1 MNRTR
6 LKAGDED
13 TETALCV
20 IYDIMVALSRLMA
33 PFTPFFTEYLY
44 QRLRQ
49 LHPDCDNVDAAP
61 DAVGRAESVHYTM
74 VPDVDT
80 SRKDEAVE
88 RRGASIAPCG
98 APLVSRLTLRRAP
111 RASPPAVDV
120 LRTVLELG
128 RAARDARSISL
139 RKPVISITVVSTD
152 PTVLEDIK
160 SLEGYV
166 RGELNMRDLN
176 VDSDDRKWCT
186 MKLALNMRLLGRRL
200 GRAASAV
207 RKEVGEWS
215 HDAVKSFLE
224 AGSAT
229 VQGHEITREEVEVVR
244 ESAVDPK
251 HYEAAVSSDNRIMVV
266 VDVRR
271 DDALVGQ
278 GLARE
283 LVSTVQKLRKD
294 AGLKIEDRVHAF
306 FGLKGSKKA
315 VAFFEVRPPLVPPSD
330 PRPHAQWR

>member
-1 MNRTR
+1 M
-6 LKAGDED
+6 
-13 TETALCV
+13 
-20 IYDIMVALSRLMA
+20 
-33 PFTPFFTEYLY
+33 
-44 QRLRQ
+44 
-49 LHPDCDNVDAAP
+49 
-61 DAVGRAESVHYTM
+61 
-74 VPDVDT
+74 
-80 SRKDEAVE
+80 
-88 RRGASIAPCG
+88 
-98 APLVSRLTLRRAP
+98 RAP
-111 RASPPAVDV
+111 RCRHARPPCTLSHPLSAVDV

-166 RGELNMRDLN
+166 RGELNMRSLN
-176 VDSDDRKWCT
+176 VDDDDRKWCT
-186 MKLALNMRLLGRRL
+186 MKLALNMRLLGRKL

-207 RKEVGEWS
+207 RKEVGEWC

-244 ESAVDPK
+244 ESAVDAS
-251 HYEAAVSSDNRIMVV
+251 HYEAAVSADNRIMVV

-306 FGLKGSKKA
+306 FGLKGSRKA
-315 VAFFEVRPPLVPPSD
+315 VAFFEVRA
-330 PRPHAQWR
+330 PHAYEPPTRRIAPSPCLLPCPTFRMPFSQTRTTCAACWASSRRWRWPPCRRGHCASARSPSRWSWRRRRR